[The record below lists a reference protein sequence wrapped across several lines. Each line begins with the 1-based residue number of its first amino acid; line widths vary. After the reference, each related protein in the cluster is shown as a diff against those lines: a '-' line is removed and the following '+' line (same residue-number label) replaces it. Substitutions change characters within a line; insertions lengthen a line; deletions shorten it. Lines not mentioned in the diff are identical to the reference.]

1 MLPQIIAGVVGLT
14 SNWLD
19 NKKSKQQ
26 ATHEKDLEV
35 IKNTTDWEVQQAKNS
50 QNSWKD
56 EWFTVVLSVPLVGAF
71 VPTMVPYIHE
81 GFRVLNDMPDFYKG
95 FLGTAIAA
103 SFGIKALTK
112 WGSK

>member
-1 MLPQIIAGVVGLT
+1 MIPQIIAGVVGLT

-26 ATHEKDLEV
+26 ATHEKYLEV

-56 EWFTVVLSVPLVGAF
+56 
-71 VPTMVPYIHE
+71 
-81 GFRVLNDMPDFYKG
+81 
-95 FLGTAIAA
+95 
-103 SFGIKALTK
+103 
-112 WGSK
+112 